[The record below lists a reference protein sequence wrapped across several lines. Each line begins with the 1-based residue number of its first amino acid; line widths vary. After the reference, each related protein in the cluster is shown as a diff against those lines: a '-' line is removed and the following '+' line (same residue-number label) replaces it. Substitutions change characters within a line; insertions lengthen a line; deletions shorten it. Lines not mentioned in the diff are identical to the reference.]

1 MDTRPGSEADFR
13 PLIRALEN
21 IQAADYDTLSDQ
33 LAAFERELLSYELN
47 PSPWNFTELTYALG
61 TAVAFSEAL
70 EGREWTPGREDLTPL
85 FDIDELAAS

>member
-21 IQAADYDTLSDQ
+21 IQAAGYNTLSDQ
-33 LAAFERELLSYELN
+33 LAAFERELVSHELN
-47 PSPWNFTELTYALG
+47 PSCWNFIEVTYALG
-61 TAVAFSEAL
+61 ATTVFSEIA
-70 EGREWTPGREDLTPL
+70 GKREWTPGREDLTPL